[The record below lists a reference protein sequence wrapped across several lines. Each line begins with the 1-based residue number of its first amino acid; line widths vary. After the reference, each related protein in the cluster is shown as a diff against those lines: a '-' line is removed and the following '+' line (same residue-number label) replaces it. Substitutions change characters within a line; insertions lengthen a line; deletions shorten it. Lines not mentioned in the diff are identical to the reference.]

1 MSYLS
6 ILVPFKD
13 NEKCR
18 KVTLNF
24 NYKGQITVYTSQTT
38 DHPYVGNAEFDCI
51 SFNFIFLSLNEMG

>member
-18 KVTLNF
+18 KVSLNF
-24 NYKGQITVYTSQTT
+24 NYKGQMTVYTSQFIE
-38 DHPYVGNAEFDCI
+38 HPTVNSAEFDCI
-51 SFNFIFLSLNEMG
+51 SFNYIF